1 MIQHKGGKNMEESL
15 YTLLT
20 DANARAANDVEQ
32 HLQNEFTA
40 GAPWF
45 D

>member
-1 MIQHKGGKNMEESL
+1 MEASL

-20 DANARAANDVEQ
+20 DAQARSTQEIEKR
-32 HLQNEFTA
+32 LQDEFIA